1 MIRRAGV
8 IYQDMHS
15 LGFLRGLKKR
25 LDCQADLISA
35 PTGAGRS
42 RNMTRKQARIAWKYF
57 QGKSVDVVVRLTDA
71 DRARWQDVK
80 REEQAVFP
88 HAAQNA
94 IVCGI
99 AVNNT
104 EEWLALDPDYLAKQ
118 LDLDANEIRSR
129 TDRANVIKGAIAR
142 KTEPGERASDLV
154 ERLVADAPRNVF
166 RRWLKDESFR
176 DFYTDCRRIANQ
188 YDCTTRNEL

>member
-25 LDCQADLISA
+25 LDCQANLISA
-35 PTGAGRS
+35 PTGAGRT
-42 RNMTRKQARIAWKYF
+42 RNMTRKQGRIAWIYF
-57 QGKSVDVVVRLTDA
+57 QQKSVDVVVRLTDA

-80 REEQAVFP
+80 REELAVFP
-88 HAAQNA
+88 DAAQNA

-129 TDRANVIKGAIAR
+129 NDRTDLIKRAITR
-142 KTEPGERASDLV
+142 KTKPYERTADFV
-154 ERLVADAPRNVF
+154 ERIVTGAPDDVF
-166 RRWLKDESFR
+166 KRWLQNDSFR
-176 DFYTDCRRIANQ
+176 DFYTACRGIANQ
-188 YDCTTRNEL
+188 HDCQTPNEL